1 MANIATN
8 EQKTPSLLE
17 CFLKRV
23 QKIFEVY
30 LKYSQTKSNNKH
42 TATHL
47 FVLGFIYTTM
57 ALYIAVHHCRVKTQK
72 GNGKERC
79 PQPKPP

>member
-8 EQKTPSLLE
+8 EQKTSSLLE

-30 LKYSQTKSNNKH
+30 LKYSQT
-42 TATHL
+42 
-47 FVLGFIYTTM
+47 
-57 ALYIAVHHCRVKTQK
+57 
-72 GNGKERC
+72 
-79 PQPKPP
+79 